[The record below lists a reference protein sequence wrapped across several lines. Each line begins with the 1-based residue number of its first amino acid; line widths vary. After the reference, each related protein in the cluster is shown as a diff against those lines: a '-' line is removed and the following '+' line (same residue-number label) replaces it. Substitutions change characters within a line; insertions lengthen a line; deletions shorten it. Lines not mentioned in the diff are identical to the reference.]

1 MKSRVKLDRIL
12 RVKELNN
19 IQQFWFL
26 GEQQQWLQKNDDLR
40 DLFQIFPNAT
50 CLKHFHARTGS
61 HLQYNNYPLLSLS
74 VCDFVYNIAK
84 HSRMKSRV
92 KLDRILRVKELNKIQ
107 QFWFLGEQQQWLQKN
122 DNLRDLLA
130 REEKVKQ

>member
-19 IQQFWFL
+19 IQQFLFL

-40 DLFQIFPNAT
+40 DL
-50 CLKHFHARTGS
+50 
-61 HLQYNNYPLLSLS
+61 
-74 VCDFVYNIAK
+74 
-84 HSRMKSRV
+84 
-92 KLDRILRVKELNKIQ
+92 
-107 QFWFLGEQQQWLQKN
+107 
-122 DNLRDLLA
+122 LA